1 MVRKRFSTG
10 NPCPPFV
17 SVNSVARFACG
28 RARRRFLALILTAIS
43 ALAGKPVIAQQG
55 PYSPGDVEDGK
66 QLFLAN
72 CATCHGTEGDAVPGV
87 DLGHGQFRRAASD
100 DDLSDIIRRGIQG
113 TTMPPSTFSNIQAGQ
128 IVAYLRSLAITA
140 ENSAVK
146 GDINRGKTLF
156 EGKGQCLSCH
166 RVNGNGSRLG
176 PDISDI
182 GQFRRAADVERA
194 IVGPGGEV
202 RPSNR
207 GVRVVTSD
215 GTTVTGKLLN
225 HDTYSLLLI
234 DSMEQL
240 RSFLKSNLREFTVV
254 EPPAMPSF
262 REKMS
267 ADEITDL
274 VRYLVSLKG
283 VQASTP

>member
-1 MVRKRFSTG
+1 M
-10 NPCPPFV
+10 
-17 SVNSVARFACG
+17 
-28 RARRRFLALILTAIS
+28 RFLALVLTA
-43 ALAGKPVIAQQG
+43 AGVLAGRPAIAQQG
-55 PYSPGDVEDGK
+55 PYTPGDVEDGK

-72 CATCHGTEGDAVPGV
+72 CAICHGTEGDAVPGV

-113 TTMPPSTFSNIQAGQ
+113 TAMPPSTFSNVQAGQ

-140 ENSAVK
+140 ENAAVR
-146 GDINRGKTLF
+146 GDATRGKALF

-176 PDISDI
+176 PDVSDI

-194 IVGPGGEV
+194 IVQPSGEV
-202 RPSNR
+202 RPQNR
-207 GVRVVTSD
+207 SVRVVTKD
-215 GTTVTGKLLN
+215 GARITGKLLN
-225 HDTYSLLLI
+225 HDTYTLQMI

-240 RSFLKSNLREFTVV
+240 RSFLKSNLREFTVI

-262 REKMS
+262 RDKMS
-267 ADEITDL
+267 ADEIADV

-283 VQASTP
+283 VQTSTP

>member
-1 MVRKRFSTG
+1 MKF
-10 NPCPPFV
+10 FV
-17 SVNSVARFACG
+17 FV
-28 RARRRFLALILTAIS
+28 LTA
-43 ALAGKPVIAQQG
+43 AGVLAGRPASAQQG
-55 PYSPGDVEDGK
+55 PYAPGDVEDGK

-113 TTMPPSTFSNIQAGQ
+113 TAMPPSTFSNVQAGQ

-140 ENSAVK
+140 ENAAVP
-146 GDINRGKTLF
+146 GDGKRGKALF

-176 PDISDI
+176 PDLSDI

-194 IVGPGGEV
+194 IVQPPGEV
-202 RPSNR
+202 RPQNR
-207 GVRVVTSD
+207 GVRVVTRD
-215 GTTVTGKLLN
+215 GATITGKLLN
-225 HDTYSLLLI
+225 HDTYTVLLI

-240 RSFLKSNLREFTVV
+240 RSFLKSNLREFAVI
-254 EPPAMPSF
+254 EPPAMPPF
-262 REKMS
+262 RNKMS
-267 ADEITDL
+267 ADEVADL